1 MPLVAGRNGSRHRC
15 GVWWEEYHVIVVA
28 KGQEFKAPKL
38 DHRAKRQRAFRICH
52 PEL

>member
-1 MPLVAGRNGSRHRC
+1 MPLLAGRKGSRRRC

-28 KGQEFKAPKL
+28 KGQELKAPEL
-38 DHRAKRQRAFRICH
+38 DHRAKRQRVFRISC